1 MFKVRIPDFA
11 VDPKQLSNSIRSTCS
26 ALQQVYDVVR
36 NGDGV
41 VVHIAS
47 PTDKLESE
55 LDMRPSLECMDASN
69 PGIEYMIMKVVI
81 LH

>member
-1 MFKVRIPDFA
+1 M
-11 VDPKQLSNSIRSTCS
+11 LSPH
-26 ALQQVYDVVR
+26 DVVR
-36 NGDGV
+36 NDA

-55 LDMRPSLECMDASN
+55 LGMRPSLECMDPSN
-69 PGIEYMIMKVVI
+69 PGIEYMIMKKVVI